1 MKAIFRDHPKIF
13 RNIQTTLKNVITYFY
28 RVVVLKTAKKQMITK
43 ILSQMSQEINYRSFL
58 VDH

>member
-28 RVVVLKTAKKQMITK
+28 RVGCFENSKETDDHQNIITNEPRNK
-43 ILSQMSQEINYRSFL
+43 L
-58 VDH
+58 